1 MSDEVPAEVRG
12 IWPAF
17 WMLGTARLSMPAP
30 RSTGISMGI
39 RSAGSRTGSAG
50 ISTRRFTTVTP
61 ASLHGLPWVF
71 DHDLYLLIN
80 VAVGGRPSQDP
91 DRSTVLPQA
100 MLIDY
105 IRVYTA

>member
-1 MSDEVPAEVRG
+1 M
-12 IWPAF
+12 
-17 WMLGTARLSMPAP
+17 
-30 RSTGISMGI
+30 
-39 RSAGSRTGSAG
+39 
-50 ISTRRFTTVTP
+50 TP

-71 DHDLYLLIN
+71 DHDFYLLNN

>member
-1 MSDEVPAEVRG
+1 M
-12 IWPAF
+12 
-17 WMLGTARLSMPAP
+17 
-30 RSTGISMGI
+30 
-39 RSAGSRTGSAG
+39 
-50 ISTRRFTTVTP
+50 TP

-71 DHDLYLLIN
+71 DHDFYLLIN